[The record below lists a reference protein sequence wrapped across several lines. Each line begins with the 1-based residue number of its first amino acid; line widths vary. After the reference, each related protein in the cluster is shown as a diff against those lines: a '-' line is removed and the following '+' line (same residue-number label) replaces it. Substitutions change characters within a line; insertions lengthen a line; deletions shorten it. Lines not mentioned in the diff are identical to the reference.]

1 MTDVKQ
7 SPDAVDVDRKRD
19 MILAHEMRFARHLA
33 YRVVDTPKLHI
44 WMILIPVIFVY
55 HFFNLNRAKEARQ
68 GFVEGF
74 MISRRQALDAVWES
88 MRGNRGASSDKILS
102 KEMLDGLCAAS
113 AVPRRAM
120 DKYRAFIELL
130 ADHYIDLML
139 ASGNTYEELVRRVYQ
154 KRSNY
159 LLFLNQLN
167 TAERALNTALK
178 PHLSKEVQGAR
189 EVMASMEK
197 SMIEI
202 RREQAES
209 IFA

>member
-1 MTDVKQ
+1 MTDVMR
-7 SPDAVDVDRKRD
+7 SPEAVEVDRKRD
-19 MILAHEMRFARHLA
+19 MILAHETRFARHLA
-33 YRVVDTPKLHI
+33 YRVVDTPRLHI

-55 HFFNLNRAKEARQ
+55 HFFNLNRAKEARS
-68 GFVEGF
+68 GFVEGY
-74 MISRRQALDAVWES
+74 MISRRQTMDAVWES
-88 MRGNRGASSDKILS
+88 MRGNSGANTGKILG

-120 DKYRAFIELL
+120 DKYRAFIEIL

-139 ASGNTYEELVRRVYQ
+139 APGNTYEELVRHVYR
-154 KRSNY
+154 KRSSY
-159 LLFLNQLN
+159 LLFLNQLS

-197 SMIEI
+197 SMVEI